1 MFMPFFD
8 LVAVPSGLIF
18 DDGFNDEFIR
28 RGGDIALILI
38 LERKPWAP
46 IERSATA
53 SVISF
58 LKSIWVETFWHKA
71 LRCMVKRYLET
82 LSLRLYPVGVDEC
95 LYEAKKSS

>member
-18 DDGFNDEFIR
+18 DDGFNDELIR

-53 SVISF
+53 SIISF

-71 LRCMVKRYLET
+71 LRCMVKRYYNYCRKT
-82 LSLRLYPVGVDEC
+82 RQRLGGGDVRARYV
-95 LYEAKKSS
+95 